1 MVPWFFN
8 KVEKVCIF
16 GKWGKSFR
24 KGTLL
29 LDDI

>member
-1 MVPWFFN
+1 MVSWFFN
-8 KVEKVCIF
+8 KVEKVGIF

-24 KGTLL
+24 KRTLL